1 MFRLDRAGED
11 VYRVVSIGLSLTL
24 IGLGLAMVAL
34 TLVRGTGTLG
44 IVLGPMFVAA
54 GAGRLYV
61 TRARGG

>member
-1 MFRLDRAGED
+1 
-11 VYRVVSIGLSLTL
+11 VYRRASIVLSVTL
-24 IGLGLAMVAL
+24 IGLGVAMIVI
-34 TLVRGTGTLG
+34 TLVRGSGTLG